1 MMNDSPRTMLR
12 YLLMLIVFI
21 IAMTLVITGQKSIGP
36 AGLSTM
42 LIGLGLLVGLL
53 WFYNRQHK

>member
-12 YLLMLIVFI
+12 YLLMLVVFI
-21 IAMTLVITGQKSIGP
+21 IAMILVITGQKSIGP
-36 AGLSTM
+36 AGLGTM

-53 WFYNRQHK
+53 WFYNKQYK